1 MITLS
6 QCRNM
11 LIAVAVPMVM
21 LLPGCNRSDKTKE
34 VKEIQD
40 LSQKAAE
47 LENLKQ
53 QANTV
58 GTQENRDLARAN
70 LTEVPNPATLQLT
83 DEQRT
88 ALEARLKVEKSS
100 SYQAL
105 LQEVLDKDKEIK
117 TINTKIAQLRAVL
130 PRPEVAGPDDS
141 HYGLAMRF
149 LRKKGVGEEKAKM
162 LIAKVL
168 ILDKME
174 PGFEVYHFYAN
185 GVYGT
190 WVAQGKAD
198 ISPTQLQ
205 ADDRAKVTG
214 ERDAA
219 NQKAEDLQA
228 RIVDL
233 NTEAE
238 KIAADVDALRA
249 EKTQLTAQL
258 TELSAANQAQQ
269 SMLNSVHYLV
279 GSRKTLVHDG
289 VIVVPVFARDRAGA
303 NWNDESFTKSADLR
317 AEDSVT
323 FSAADAGLNKIGKVD
338 VVPGSLEQGKHYIL
352 TLNEDRTVAT
362 VKFLA
367 KDRFRNEKVVF
378 ALAD

>member
-1 MITLS
+1 
-6 QCRNM
+6 M

>member
-1 MITLS
+1 
-6 QCRNM
+6 
-11 LIAVAVPMVM
+11 
-21 LLPGCNRSDKTKE
+21 
-34 VKEIQD
+34 
-40 LSQKAAE
+40 
-47 LENLKQ
+47 
-53 QANTV
+53 
-58 GTQENRDLARAN
+58 
-70 LTEVPNPATLQLT
+70 
-83 DEQRT
+83 
-88 ALEARLKVEKSS
+88 
-100 SYQAL
+100 
-105 LQEVLDKDKEIK
+105 
-117 TINTKIAQLRAVL
+117 VL